1 MGTVFTQSRKDA
13 NEEKKMNIEKLR
25 KFCLALPG
33 ATEDIKWGN
42 DLCFCVGAKMFTV
55 TAADSS
61 IAGVS
66 LKTTPEKFA
75 ELTERQGIIP
85 AHYVARYHWVTIED
99 LNAVTAAE
107 LKDLIRE
114 SYQMVFDKLPSKI
127 KKQIS

>member
-1 MGTVFTQSRKDA
+1 
-13 NEEKKMNIEKLR
+13 MNIEKLR

-33 ATEDIKWGN
+33 ATEDIKWGK

-55 TAADSS
+55 TTADSS
-61 IAGVS
+61 DAGVS

-85 AHYVARYHWVTIED
+85 AHYVARYYWVTIED

-114 SYQMVFDKLPSKI
+114 SYQMVFDKLPTKI